1 MSLKYIRESYGVPA
15 KRGTKVN
22 ANGEIGVI
30 TGARGAHLRERIE
43 GINRIR
49 FYHPTWEMQYLTEL
63 NSTETK

>member
-1 MSLKYIRESYGVPA
+1 MVFLRNEEQKLMPMARSVSLLARE
-15 KRGTKVN
+15 
-22 ANGEIGVI
+22 
-30 TGARGAHLRERIE
+30 GAHLRVRIE